1 MYLKLHF
8 LKKIFLIYI
17 KKLKNF
23 IYATLIKIFNKIQL
37 SKEKKFFSIQPNKY
51 CNKVKKNLE
60 LFILNKF
67 FMTDIISKQKLDILL
82 AKEENVIN
90 WNEVLEKSK
99 KTFGSDIYESWIKN
113 INLKKEFNHYVILS
127 VPTRFVRDWIVS
139 RYADKILDVIKI
151 YKKSIQRLEF
161 LIEETQE
168 KSDQFILS
176 KKNKITS
183 IENSL
188 LNYNRFSLNNRFDN
202 FVVGESNELAYT
214 AARKICVESAH
225 YNPLFI
231 YSSVGMGKTHL
242 LNAIGLEVRNSKKVM
257 FISAE
262 RFMYHFIRSLK
273 NKEMV
278 KFKDLFRGAN
288 IFIIDDIQFVN
299 GKEAMQEEFFHTFNA
314 LIERGSQI
322 VISSDRPPF
331 SLDRIQERIKSRMSG
346 GLVIDIQPPDLD
358 LRIKILK
365 SKFEEIKKNF
375 NENYDLSEELFKFL
389 ATEVTSSV
397 REMVGALNRVLAFS
411 KMNTKSPNIY
421 ECKRILKDFIN
432 SNNKSINVEF
442 IQNLVA
448 SHFNLN
454 IKELLSARR
463 SRSLAR
469 PRQIAMYLA
478 KQHTT
483 NSLPDIGRKFSN
495 RDHTTVI
502 HAVKKIDE
510 LIKKDNDIRQSVIE
524 LKKKLL

>member
-1 MYLKLHF
+1 MTE
-8 LKKIFLIYI
+8 I
-17 KKLKNF
+17 
-23 IYATLIKIFNKIQL
+23 L
-37 SKEKKFFSIQPNKY
+37 SKQPSSIP
-51 CNKVKKNLE
+51 
-60 LFILNKF
+60 
-67 FMTDIISKQKLDILL
+67 L
-82 AKEENVIN
+82 AKEESLLN
-90 WNEVLEKSK
+90 WNEILKMLK
-99 KTFGSDIYESWIKN
+99 KNFGDDVYESWIKN
-113 INLKKEFNHYVILS
+113 VNLKKEFNHYVILS
-127 VPTRFVRDWIVS
+127 APTRFVRDWIVS
-139 RYADKILDVIKI
+139 RYADKILDIIKTF
-151 YKKSIQRLEF
+151 KKSIQRIEF

-168 KSDQFILS
+168 KSDKSVFS
-176 KKNKITS
+176 NKNQITS

-188 LNYNRFSLNNRFDN
+188 LNYNRFNSNCRFDN
-202 FVVGESNELAYT
+202 FMVGESNELAYT
-214 AARKICVESAH
+214 AARKICIQSAH
-225 YNPLFI
+225 YNPLFV

-242 LNAIGLEVRNSKKVM
+242 LNAIGLEVGDTKKAM

-273 NKEMV
+273 SNEMV
-278 KFKDLFRGAN
+278 KFKDFFRVAD
-288 IFIIDDIQFVN
+288 IFIIDDIQFVS

-322 VISSDRPPF
+322 VISSDRPP
-331 SLDRIQERIKSRMSG
+331 SDLSKIQERIKSRMSG

-358 LRIKILK
+358 LKIKILK
-365 SKFEEIKKNF
+365 SKFEEIKISI
-375 NENYDLSEELFKFL
+375 NENYQVSDEIFKFL
-389 ATEVTSSV
+389 ASEITSSI
-397 REMVGALNRVLAFS
+397 REMVGALNRILAYS
-411 KMNTKSPNIY
+411 KINTKSPNIY

-432 SNNKSINVEF
+432 SKNKSISVES

-454 IKELLSARR
+454 IQELLSPRR

-510 LIKKDNDIRQSVIE
+510 LIKKDNEIRDSVIE
-524 LKKKLL
+524 IKKKLL

>member
-1 MYLKLHF
+1 MTDL
-8 LKKIFLIYI
+8 
-17 KKLKNF
+17 
-23 IYATLIKIFNKIQL
+23 L
-37 SKEKKFFSIQPNKY
+37 SK
-51 CNKVKKNLE
+51 
-60 LFILNKF
+60 
-67 FMTDIISKQKLDILL
+67 TKQANVLA
-82 AKEENVIN
+82 AKEENILN
-90 WNEVLEKSK
+90 WIEVLSK
-99 KTFGSDIYESWIKN
+99 LKITFGSDVYESWIKN
-113 INLKKEFNHYVILS
+113 INLNKEFNHYVILS

-139 RYADKILDVIKI
+139 RYADKILDEIKVF
-151 YKKSIQRLEF
+151 KKSIQRLEF
-161 LIEETQE
+161 LIEESQE
-168 KSDQFILS
+168 TSNQLTFAKKS
-176 KKNKITS
+176 KITP

-188 LNYNRFSLNNRFDN
+188 LNYNRFNSNNRFDN

-214 AARKICVESAH
+214 AARKICVQSSH

-231 YSSVGMGKTHL
+231 YSAVGMGKTHL
-242 LNAIGLEVRNSKKVM
+242 LNSIGLEVGQTKKVM

-262 RFMYHFIRSLK
+262 RFMYHFIRSIK
-273 NKEMV
+273 NNEMV
-278 KFKDLFRGAN
+278 KFKDFFRGSN

-314 LIERGSQI
+314 LIEKGSQV
-322 VISSDRPPF
+322 VISSDRPP
-331 SLDRIQERIKSRMSG
+331 SNLDKIQERIRSRMSG

-365 SKFEEIKKNF
+365 RKFEEIKINF
-375 NENYDLSEELFKFL
+375 KENYDLNEEVFKFL
-389 ATEVTSSV
+389 ASEVTSSI
-397 REMVGALNRVLAFS
+397 REMVGALNRILAFN
-411 KMNTKSPNIY
+411 KINTKSPTIY

-454 IKELLSARR
+454 IQELLSPRR

-510 LIKKDNDIRQSVIE
+510 LLKKDNDIRESVAT
-524 LKKKLL
+524 LRKKIL

>member
-1 MYLKLHF
+1 M
-8 LKKIFLIYI
+8 
-17 KKLKNF
+17 
-23 IYATLIKIFNKIQL
+23 QE
-37 SKEKKFFSIQPNKY
+37 SK
-51 CNKVKKNLE
+51 KKNRT
-60 LFILNKF
+60 IN
-67 FMTDIISKQKLDILL
+67 SKRIHMNDLMSKNNINTLV
-82 AKEENVIN
+82 AKEEKTIN
-90 WNEVLEKSK
+90 WNEILDRLK
-99 KTFGSDIYESWIKN
+99 KTFGSDIYESWMKN
-113 INLKKEFNHYVILS
+113 LVLEKEFNHYVVLS

-139 RYADKILDVIKI
+139 RYADKILDVIKNF
-151 YKKSIQRLEF
+151 KKSIQRLEF

-168 KSDQFILS
+168 KSNQSFLL
-176 KKNKITS
+176 KKNKITP

-188 LNYNRFSLNNRFDN
+188 LNYNRFNSSNRFDN

-214 AARKICVESAH
+214 AARKVCKQSAH

-231 YSSVGMGKTHL
+231 YSPVGMGKTHL
-242 LNAIGLEVRNSKKVM
+242 LNSIGIEVGDSRKVM

-262 RFMYHFIRSLK
+262 RFMYHFVKSIKS
-273 NKEMV
+273 NEMV
-278 KFKDLFRGAN
+278 KFKDFFRGAN
-288 IFIIDDIQFVN
+288 IFIIDDIQFAN

-314 LIERGSQI
+314 LIERGSQVI
-322 VISSDRPPF
+322 ISSDRPP
-331 SLDRIQERIKSRMSG
+331 SNLDRIQERIRSRMAG

-365 SKFEEIKKNF
+365 RKFEEIKTNF
-375 NENYDLSEELFKFL
+375 NENYDLKEEVFKFL
-389 ATEVTSSV
+389 ASEVTSSI
-397 REMVGALNRVLAFS
+397 REMVGALNRILAFN
-411 KMNTKSPNIY
+411 KINTKSPNIY
-421 ECKRILKDFIN
+421 ECKKILKDFIN
-432 SNNKSINVEF
+432 SNNKSVNVES

-454 IKELLSARR
+454 IQELLSPRR

-483 NSLPDIGRKFSN
+483 NSLPDIGRKFAN

-510 LIKKDNDIRQSVIE
+510 LIKKDNEIRDSVAE